1 MRVALDLRWLQQA
14 YVNSP
19 DGGLG
24 GIATFSRNLWVGLA
38 ESHPAVEL
46 IAILRQSPIAPEL
59 RAMIDGTPDAE
70 VLRVGG
76 HHAFMETRAAL
87 RLASRFLETEWI
99 GLPSLSKRRVD
110 ILHTLDH
117 TPPPKS
123 AHFATVVTVYDLIG
137 LADPSPTAT
146 FTQRLMARY
155 QQTSALRFDRAAA
168 VAPVSESTAG
178 HLKRRFPNLVDRIDV
193 IPPGIRTVRVGGE
206 SSAWSPRLGSMPRRY
221 FLHVGLLT
229 PRKNP
234 VGLIEGFRTWTTTH
248 GRDATLVC
256 VGPYEANGSLREG
269 IAAIAQANR
278 VEGSVCV
285 LNAVSESELAVL
297 YRGAEALVFPSFDEG
312 FGMPLLESLA
322 YGTPCVASDQAVS
335 HEAAGPLGIYVDPH
349 SPASIARGIERA
361 GGEAHRSLVRRD
373 GPVWSRQF
381 SLGSMAERYIRL
393 YRRSVQTRPR

>member
-1 MRVALDLRWLQQA
+1 
-14 YVNSP
+14 
-19 DGGLG
+19 
-24 GIATFSRNLWVGLA
+24 
-38 ESHPAVEL
+38 
-46 IAILRQSPIAPEL
+46 
-59 RAMIDGTPDAE
+59 
-70 VLRVGG
+70 
-76 HHAFMETRAAL
+76 
-87 RLASRFLETEWI
+87 
-99 GLPSLSKRRVD
+99 
-110 ILHTLDH
+110 
-117 TPPPKS
+117 
-123 AHFATVVTVYDLIG
+123 
-137 LADPSPTAT
+137 
-146 FTQRLMARY
+146 
-155 QQTSALRFDRAAA
+155 
-168 VAPVSESTAG
+168 
-178 HLKRRFPNLVDRIDV
+178 
-193 IPPGIRTVRVGGE
+193 
-206 SSAWSPRLGSMPRRY
+206 
-221 FLHVGLLT
+221 
-229 PRKNP
+229 
-234 VGLIEGFRTWTTTH
+234 
-248 GRDATLVC
+248 